1 MSRVNA
7 TPPLFNHVV
16 FHRRRKLFKVIGL
29 LLVLGGLFTIVD
41 MVSTIPIPLT
51 GYRAVFV
58 GVVLLIFGFLS
69 LYKGYKL
76 PLEEAN
82 ELIHRRGRGITESE
96 LVHEMRV
103 DRATAQRIITAL
115 IRKGFLRTSA
125 DRASQTEEVFE
136 PVQ

>member
-1 MSRVNA
+1 MNELIFNYNA
-7 TPPLFNHVV
+7 
-16 FHRRRKLFKVIGL
+16 FHRRRKLSKVAGL
-29 LLVLGGLFTIVD
+29 LLVLAGLFTIVD
-41 MVSTIPIPLT
+41 MMAAVPIPLT

-58 GVVLLIFGFLS
+58 GLFLLILGLIS

-76 PLEEAN
+76 PIEEAV

-103 DRATAQRIITAL
+103 DKATAQRIIHAL
-115 IRKGFLRTSA
+115 IQKGFLRRGAHPSN
-125 DRASQTEEVFE
+125 QVEEVFD

>member
-1 MSRVNA
+1 MSRINA
-7 TPPLFNHVV
+7 TPSAFNYSA
-16 FHRRRKLFKVIGL
+16 FHHRRKLFKVIGL
-29 LLVLGGLFTIVD
+29 LLVLGGLFTIAD
-41 MVSTIPIPLT
+41 MMSEVPIPLT
-51 GYRAVFV
+51 GYRAIFV
-58 GVVLLIFGFLS
+58 GVLLLIFGFLS

-103 DRATAQRIITAL
+103 DRATAKRIVAAL
-115 IRKGFLRTSA
+115 IQKGFLRSA
-125 DRASQTEEVFE
+125 ADLGSQTEEVFE